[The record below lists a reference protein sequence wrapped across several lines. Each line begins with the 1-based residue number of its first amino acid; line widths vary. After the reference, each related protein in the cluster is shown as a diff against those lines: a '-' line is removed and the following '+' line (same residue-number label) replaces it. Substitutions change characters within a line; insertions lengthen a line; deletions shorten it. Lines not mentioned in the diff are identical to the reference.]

1 MVIFRNKAALFVFFT
16 TIMQYVLQNRCHM
29 LIEFSVTNYR
39 SFWGT
44 QTLSMFASA
53 DKELQEENS
62 SLPPAKG
69 LPRLLR
75 SAVIYG
81 PNGSGKSNLVKALD
95 FMQDFVLTS
104 SKDSQA
110 GERIDSPQ
118 FLFNELGPSQAS
130 EFEIIFI
137 QDEIRYQYG
146 FKATRQRVIHEWLFA
161 YPAGKAQRWFERSYD
176 PKREK
181 EAWYFGSKFL
191 GSKKTWQ
198 DHTRPNA
205 LFLSTAVQLNS
216 EQLQPVFTWFKKL
229 VTISHGEL
237 ISPSFSADS
246 CEDEDCYADILNFL
260 RNADIDVD
268 GIEVKEKKVESLLL
282 PEDMPEEV
290 RAAIR
295 KDLEGKKYKEVF
307 FRHRVGDSDKYVSL
321 PLGEESDGTQKL
333 FAYSAPWLDLL
344 KNGLIL
350 VVDELDNSFH
360 PHLVRYLLKLIHGKE
375 SNKKNGQLIFSTH
388 DTSILDSN
396 ILRRDQIWFMEK
408 DKEKA
413 TQLYPLTDF
422 HPRKNEALEKGY
434 LQGRYGALPYIGEV
448 KF

>member
-1 MVIFRNKAALFVFFT
+1 
-16 TIMQYVLQNRCHM
+16 M
-29 LIEFSVTNYR
+29 LIEFSVRNYR
-39 SFWGT
+39 SFWER
-44 QTLSMFASA
+44 QTLSMSGSTT
-53 DKELQEENS
+53 KELQEDNS
-62 SLPPAKG
+62 FLPPVKG

-81 PNGSGKSNLVKALD
+81 PNGSGKSNLVKALH
-95 FMQDFVLTS
+95 FMQEFVLTS
-104 SKDSQA
+104 SKESQE
-110 GERIDSPQ
+110 GERIDSPP
-118 FLFNELGPSQAS
+118 FLLNELAPRQAS

-137 QDEIRYQYG
+137 QDNVRYQYG

-161 YPAGKAQRWFERSYD
+161 YPTAKAQRWFERSYD

-181 EAWYFGSKFL
+181 EQWYFGSKFL

-198 DHTRPNA
+198 DSTRSNA

-229 VTISHGEL
+229 VTITHGDL
-237 ISPSFSADS
+237 ISPVFSADS
-246 CEDEDCYADILNFL
+246 CEDRESYADILNFL
-260 RNADIDVD
+260 QNADIDVD
-268 GIEVKEKKVESLLL
+268 GIEIKERQIESL
-282 PEDMPEEV
+282 PFPKQMPEEL
-290 RAAIR
+290 RAAIQ
-295 KDLEGKKYKEVF
+295 KDLEGNKKVF
-307 FRHRVGDSDKYVSL
+307 FRHRIGDSDQYVSL
-321 PLGEESDGTQKL
+321 PLGDESDGTQKL

-344 KNGLIL
+344 KNGRIL

-360 PHLVRYLLKLIHGKE
+360 PQLVRYLLKLIHSKE

-388 DTSILDSN
+388 DTSILDAK

-408 DKEKA
+408 DEEKA

-422 HPRKNEALEKGY
+422 HPRKKEALEKGY